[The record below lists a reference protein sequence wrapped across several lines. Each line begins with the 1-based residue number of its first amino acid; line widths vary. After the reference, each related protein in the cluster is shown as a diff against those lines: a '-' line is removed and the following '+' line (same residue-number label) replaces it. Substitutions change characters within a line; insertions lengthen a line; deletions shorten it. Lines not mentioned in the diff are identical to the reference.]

1 MADRKTL
8 LDLSKLQLRGYLKGS
23 KYPPSL
29 KVGIYQNNPQIT
41 VYSNLES
48 APHKGIITAGMDFQT
63 LHLIF
68 KLIRDIV
75 NEDGGGEQII
85 YEIENKYKPRDSKE
99 LMVKNKTIIGKDA
112 EGVVFISVI
121 DSNPE
126 MPKVKFE
133 FGVNY
138 YHGLVRKGG
147 LPPLTK
153 AEVSCRSAVAW
164 ADLFQNVVMR
174 VAADIYEPVD
184 YNANKGGGNNNSY
197 GSNKNNSSHNDV
209 SDDDLMF

>member
-48 APHKGIITAGMDFQT
+48 APHKGIITAGMDFHT

-68 KLIRDIV
+68 QLIRDIV

-121 DSNPE
+121 DSNSD

-174 VAADIYEPVD
+174 VAADTYEPVD

-197 GSNKNNSSHNDV
+197 GSNKNSSSHNDV
-209 SDDDLMF
+209 SDDDLVF

>member
-29 KVGIYQNNPQIT
+29 RVDLYQNNPQIKIYT
-41 VYSNLES
+41 NMES
-48 APHKGIITAGMDFQT
+48 APHKGAIIAGMDFQT
-63 LHLIF
+63 LHVIF

-133 FGVNY
+133 FGMNY

-153 AEVSCRSAVAW
+153 ADISCRSAVAW
-164 ADLFQNVVMR
+164 ADLFQNIVMR
-174 VAADIYEPVD
+174 IAVDIYEPVD
-184 YNANKGGGNNNSY
+184 YNGNKGSGGGNSY
-197 GSNKNNSSHNDV
+197 GNKNTSSNNDV
-209 SDDDLMF
+209 SDDDLVF